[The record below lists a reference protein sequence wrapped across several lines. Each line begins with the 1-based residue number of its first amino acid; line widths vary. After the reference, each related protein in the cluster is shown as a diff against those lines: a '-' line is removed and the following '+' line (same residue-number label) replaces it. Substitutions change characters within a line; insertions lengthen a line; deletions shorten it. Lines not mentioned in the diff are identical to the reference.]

1 MLRVWLPAPGA
12 CVREHVRTSFSR
24 APDDD
29 RPALRD
35 AGVAE
40 VFTPGA
46 STHDIV
52 AWVRDH
58 LGNVPLA
65 VERG

>member
-1 MLRVWLPAPGA
+1 VSTRRDRRAAPA
-12 CVREHVRTSFSR
+12 R
-24 APDDD
+24 AATFPSSAAAIIPDDD
-29 RPALRD
+29 RPALRA

-52 AWVRDH
+52 AWVREH
-58 LGNVPLA
+58 LGPHVS
-65 VERG
+65 

>member
-1 MLRVWLPAPGA
+1 VL
-12 CVREHVRTSFSR
+12 REHVRTSFSR

-58 LGNVPLA
+58 LGPHVS
-65 VERG
+65 